1 MPNNISASLKGALAE
16 IDRASVCKVVS
27 STRGESGWR
36 VETVFNVALPQR
48 DKKDGLTRLGVR
60 HQEPVTLFF
69 GDDFPHSAP
78 CVYLRADFPG
88 DFPHMYSHSGPNG
101 VRIPCIYEGKVSDLM
116 HGTGTL
122 HPVLMQIKDWL
133 DRAARDGLYDD
144 TAGWEPV
151 ILPSQNGTLV
161 IETSTLIRP
170 VGAADGKQLIPI
182 EFSQDE
188 PPDYFR
194 RDQDDKNGVPRY
206 ATLLAG
212 NGSMRETALLQMWP
226 NEKHITVRRHLAG
239 LETLEALFDRIDA
252 RKMGIRFPTIKQLKA
267 IASAINTAANGQL
280 RTAPVVLVLTLR
292 RPVHITDQ
300 THSLEPT
307 PFLLELPVRQPQELD
322 PKDVRI
328 KLLSHRHP
336 ASCELLARLSGVPFK
351 SAQDPTVFIGAGSLG
366 SKLATHLIKAGVG
379 PIRFI
384 DNAFL
389 SPHVLARHEANFPIA
404 TTKARTMSAA
414 ALFHGVNAFPHV
426 VDVLDVLKGKPEKRW
441 ADLGIHRARF
451 VIDTTA
457 SDQVQEALIGA
468 GASLPG
474 RLITSVFY
482 ANGNAAGLFLEG
494 QNRSPRI
501 DDLQASLYDAAIG
514 SSLRQFVHRR
524 SGRLTRQYVGIG
536 CHSMTMIM
544 SNAQAALFAAGMG
557 KRVLTYHS
565 ETPPD
570 GGEWWFGHSDD
581 TGLGSAWEHQ
591 MLGQTQVLNH
601 AQDQKDWEVRILSN
615 VVQTMQTEA
624 EQYAPLE
631 NGGTVY
637 GVVNPLMRRITVT
650 RAEVAPP
657 DSLREHNRFV
667 HGTQGLRDRV
677 RTNENASNHTIV
689 FLGTWHSHPRGG
701 GPSPL
706 DRATARL
713 FAQLRETGPFLML
726 IALPG
731 GATKALVEEDLGR
744 NEQ

>member
-1 MPNNISASLKGALAE
+1 MPNHIPAALKSALAE
-16 IDRASVCKVVS
+16 IDRAGVCKVVS
-27 STRGESGWR
+27 STRGEPGWR

-48 DKKDGLTRLGVR
+48 DKRDGRTKLGVR
-60 HQEPVTLFF
+60 REEPVTLFF
-69 GDDFPHSAP
+69 GDDFPLSAP
-78 CVYLRADFPG
+78 SVYLRADFPD

-101 VRIPCIYEGKVSDLM
+101 ARIPCIYEGKVSDLM

-133 DRAARDGLYDD
+133 DRAARDGLYDE
-144 TAGWEPV
+144 TTGWEPV

-161 IETSTLIRP
+161 IEASTLIRS
-170 VGAADGKQLIPI
+170 VGATDGKQLIPI
-182 EFSQDE
+182 EFTQDE
-188 PPDYFR
+188 PHEFSRPDH
-194 RDQDDKNGVPRY
+194 DDKNGTPKY
-206 ATLLAG
+206 ATLVG
-212 NGSMRETALLQMWP
+212 NGSKRETALLQMWP
-226 NEKHITVRRHLAG
+226 NEKHITARRHLADI
-239 LETLEALFDRIDA
+239 ETLEALFDRIDA
-252 RKMGIRFPTIKQLKA
+252 RAMGIRSPTIKQLKA
-267 IASAINTAANGQL
+267 IASAINTAAKGQL
-280 RTAPVVLVLTLR
+280 RTAPVVLVLMLR

-307 PFLLELPVRQPQELD
+307 PFLLDLPVRKPQELD
-322 PKDVRI
+322 PKNVRI
-328 KLLSHRHP
+328 KLLNHRHP
-336 ASCELLARLSGVPFK
+336 ASGELLARLSGVPFK

-366 SKLATHLIKAGVG
+366 SKLATHLIKAGAG
-379 PIRFI
+379 PMQFI
-384 DNAFL
+384 DSAYL
-389 SPHVLARHEANFPIA
+389 LPHVLARHEAGYRVA
-404 TTKARTMSAA
+404 HTKAWTMAIN
-414 ALFHGVNAFPHV
+414 ALSHGVDARPHV
-426 VDVLDVLKGKPEKRW
+426 VDVLDVLKGKPGKRW
-441 ADLGIHRARF
+441 TDLGIHRVRF

-468 GASLPG
+468 GTSLPG

-501 DDLQASLYDAAIG
+501 DDLQASLYDASIV
-514 SSLRQFVHRR
+514 SSLRQFVHSRT
-524 SGRLTRQYVGIG
+524 GRLTRQYVGIG

-544 SNAQAALFAAGMG
+544 SNAQASLFAAGMG

-565 ETPPD
+565 ENPPD

-581 TGLGSAWEHQ
+581 SGLGSVWERQ
-591 MLGQTQVLNH
+591 MLGPTQVLNH
-601 AQDQKDWEVRILSN
+601 AQEQKEWEVRVLSN
-615 VVQTMQTEA
+615 AIQTMQVEA
-624 EQYAPLE
+624 RRYAPLE

-650 RAEVAPP
+650 RTEEAPP

-677 RTNENASNHTIV
+677 RAIENASIGTIV
-689 FLGTWHSHPRGG
+689 FLGTWHNHPRGG

-706 DRATARL
+706 DRTTARL

-726 IALPG
+726 IALPDG
-731 GATKALVEEDLGR
+731 TTRALVEEDLGR